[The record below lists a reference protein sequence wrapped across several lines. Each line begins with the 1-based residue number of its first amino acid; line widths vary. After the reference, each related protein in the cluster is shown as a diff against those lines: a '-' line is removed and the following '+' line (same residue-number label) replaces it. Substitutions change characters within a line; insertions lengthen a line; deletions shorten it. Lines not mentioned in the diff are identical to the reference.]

1 MKKIAVLSGDGV
13 GPEVTTAAVSVLKA
27 LTGDI
32 DMISA
37 DCGYE
42 CYKRTGESLPVSTQ
56 ILQESYNGDRK
67 KDEIGIEYKTHRI
80 YNP

>member
-27 LTGDI
+27 LNGDI

-37 DCGYE
+37 DCGY
-42 CYKRTGESLPVSTQ
+42 
-56 ILQESYNGDRK
+56 
-67 KDEIGIEYKTHRI
+67 
-80 YNP
+80 